1 MAVTSNVVNPYS
13 HIVLSG
19 VEDIIPG
26 SAFTLTG
33 RVAVVVPH
41 NPVDVA
47 VIVAVPKNKAS
58 QSMTPV
64 VPFIEPAVAGDTEY
78 TIEVLFAAVAV

>member
-19 VEDIIPG
+19 VEDKIPG

-47 VIVAVPKNKAS
+47 VIVAVP
-58 QSMTPV
+58 
-64 VPFIEPAVAGDTEY
+64 
-78 TIEVLFAAVAV
+78 